1 MEQIDGIEI
10 ETADAQSTEQWL
22 PVLLLLFVGSGCAA
36 LIYEIVWFQMLEL
49 FVGSSSVSIG
59 VLLGTFMGGMCLGSF
74 LLPRFISTR
83 HHPLKVYALLEI
95 TIGIIGLLLIL
106 VLPLVGHV
114 YTAWG
119 GYGLTGYLL
128 RGLVASI
135 CLLPPT
141 LAMGATLP
149 AVARWVKTT
158 PAGVSW
164 LGFFYAGNIAGA
176 VMGTLLAG
184 FYLLRVFDMGT
195 ATYVAAAINFAV
207 GGLGL
212 LVAANTPATVD
223 RSESRIPNPE
233 SLSHSESQIP
243 VPLATKASDDRALVY
258 VAIALSGFCALAAQ
272 VIWTRVLSLLFGAS
286 TYTFSLILAVFLIGL
301 GIGSSLGS
309 IMAKSIERPRVA
321 LGWCQLLNVGAMAWS
336 AYMLMESLPYW
347 PINTSITTS
356 IWYNFQLDFVR
367 AFWAVLPGP
376 ILWGASFPLALASVA
391 RRGEDPGRLVGG
403 VYAANTVGAIF
414 GSVTASLILVY
425 WFGSQRAQQ
434 VLMIV
439 SGMSGLLLLA
449 PAQLNSLSEKVSAGR
464 NYTLRWVPNVML
476 IIALGVAAFL
486 IRTVPTIPGILVAYG
501 RYAATWM
508 GQQGDIFYVGEGLSS
523 SVAVSRYG
531 DVMNYHNAGKVQASS
546 QPQDMRLQRML
557 GHFTTLVPKSPKRV
571 LVIGCG
577 AGATAGAVSIDQN
590 VESLTIAEIEPLV
603 PRVVSEHF
611 GEHNFHVVRNP
622 KTHVVIDDARH
633 FLLTTHER
641 FDAITSDPL
650 DPWVKGA
657 ATLYTKEFFELAK
670 SKLNPGGTVT
680 LFVQLYESTP
690 EAVKSEIGTFFEV
703 FPNGV
708 IWGNTHQGRG
718 YDTVL
723 MGTVEAPH
731 FDVDEW
737 EARLNSPQY
746 AAVKDSL
753 REISIYSAMDLFA
766 NYAGRASD
774 LRAYTADAQI
784 NRDRDLRLQYLAGLG
799 LNLYQSGPI
808 YADILR
814 HKKYPE
820 GLFSGSPETLQ
831 KLRDAIAS
839 APGGDPQ

>member
-1 MEQIDGIEI
+1 M
-10 ETADAQSTEQWL
+10 
-22 PVLLLLFVGSGCAA
+22 
-36 LIYEIVWFQMLEL
+36 
-49 FVGSSSVSIG
+49 
-59 VLLGTFMGGMCLGSF
+59 
-74 LLPRFISTR
+74 
-83 HHPLKVYALLEI
+83 
-95 TIGIIGLLLIL
+95 
-106 VLPLVGHV
+106 
-114 YTAWG
+114 
-119 GYGLTGYLL
+119 
-128 RGLVASI
+128 
-135 CLLPPT
+135 
-141 LAMGATLP
+141 
-149 AVARWVKTT
+149 
-158 PAGVSW
+158 
-164 LGFFYAGNIAGA
+164 
-176 VMGTLLAG
+176 
-184 FYLLRVFDMGT
+184 
-195 ATYVAAAINFAV
+195 
-207 GGLGL
+207 
-212 LVAANTPATVD
+212 
-223 RSESRIPNPE
+223 
-233 SLSHSESQIP
+233 
-243 VPLATKASDDRALVY
+243 
-258 VAIALSGFCALAAQ
+258 
-272 VIWTRVLSLLFGAS
+272 IWTRLLSLLFGAS

-309 IMAKSIERPRVA
+309 IIAKSVERPRIA

-336 AYMLMESLPYW
+336 AYMLLESLPYW

-376 ILWGASFPLALASVA
+376 ILWGASFPLALAAVA
-391 RRGEDPGRLVGG
+391 RKGQDPGRLVGG
-403 VYAANTVGAIF
+403 VYAANTIGAIF
-414 GSVTASLILVY
+414 GSVIASLILVY

-449 PAQLNSLSEKVSAGR
+449 PAELSATSGTRA
-464 NYTLRWVPNVML
+464 LRWVAPVML
-476 IIALGVAAFL
+476 VIALGVAAFL
-486 IRTVPTIPGILVAYG
+486 IRTVPQIPGILVAYG

-523 SVAVSRYG
+523 SVAVSRFG
-531 DVMNYHNAGKVQASS
+531 SGNIMNYHNAGKVQASS

-557 GHFTTLVPKSPKRV
+557 GHFTTLVPKAPKKV

-577 AGATAGAVSIDQN
+577 AGATAGAVSIDQK
-590 VESLTIAEIEPLV
+590 VESLIIAEIEPLV

-633 FLLTTHER
+633 YLLTTDET

-690 EAVKSEIGTFFEV
+690 EAVKSEVATFFEV

-723 MGTVEAPH
+723 MGTVDPPH
-731 FDVDEW
+731 FNVDEW

-746 AAVKDSL
+746 SAVKDSL
-753 REISIYSAMDLFA
+753 REISIYSAVDLFA

-774 LRAYTADAQI
+774 MKAYIADAQI

-808 YADILR
+808 YAEILR
-814 HKKYPE
+814 HKKWPE

-831 KLRDAIAS
+831 RLRDAIAS
-839 APGGDPQ
+839 APGNEP